1 MKKKSREANTEQLVQ
16 EIINGLREKKGKDIV
31 TLDLRKIDTSVTD
44 FFVLCT
50 GDSNTHVNAL
60 AGSVE
65 EEVRKAIKDKP
76 WHIEGTTN
84 GEWVLL
90 DYVNVV
96 VHIFQRETREH
107 YNIEGLWAD
116 ADMKEYDDVAPTTE
130 KK

>member
-1 MKKKSREANTEQLVQ
+1 MKKKSREVNSEQLVA

-31 TLDLRKIDTSVTD
+31 TLDLRNIGSSVTD

-76 WHIEGTTN
+76 WHVEGTSN

-96 VHIFQRETREH
+96 AHIFQRETREH
-107 YNIEGLWAD
+107 YNLEGLWAD
-116 ADMKEYDDVAPTTE
+116 AELKEYDEVA
-130 KK
+130 

>member
-1 MKKKSREANTEQLVQ
+1 MTKKSRKAETERLVA
-16 EIINGLREKKGKDIV
+16 EIVNGLQEKKGKDIV
-31 TLDLRKIDTSVTD
+31 SLDLRKIDTAVTD

-76 WHIEGTTN
+76 WHIEGTSN

-96 VHIFQRETREH
+96 VHIFQDEVREH

-116 ADMKEYDDVAPTTE
+116 AIIKEYEELA
-130 KK
+130 

>member
-1 MKKKSREANTEQLVQ
+1 MTNKSRKAETERLVA
-16 EIINGLREKKGKDIV
+16 EIVNGLQEKKGKEIV
-31 TLDLRKIDTSVTD
+31 SLDLRNIESAVTD

-65 EEVRKAIKDKP
+65 EEVRKALKDKP
-76 WHIEGTTN
+76 WHIEGTSN

-96 VHIFQRETREH
+96 VHIFLDEVREH

-116 ADMKEYDDVAPTTE
+116 AETREYEGVA
-130 KK
+130 

>member
-1 MKKKSREANTEQLVQ
+1 MKKSSKVIKTEKLVE
-16 EIINGLREKKGKDIV
+16 EIINGLREKKGKHIV
-31 TLDLRKIDTSVTD
+31 TLDLRKIENSITE
-44 FFVLCT
+44 FFVIAS

-65 EEVRKAIKDKP
+65 EEVRKALKDKP

-84 GEWVLL
+84 AEWVLL

-96 VHIFQRETREH
+96 VHIFQREQREH

-116 ADMKEYDDVAPTTE
+116 AVS
-130 KK
+130 KKYEEEA

>member
-1 MKKKSREANTEQLVQ
+1 MKKKSREANTEQLVE

-31 TLDLRKIDTSVTD
+31 TLDLRNIDTSVTE

-50 GDSNTHVNAL
+50 GDSNTHVTAL

-65 EEVRKAIKDKP
+65 EKVRKAIKDKP
-76 WHIEGTTN
+76 WHVEGTTN
-84 GEWVLL
+84 GEWVLM

-107 YNIEGLWAD
+107 YNLEGLWAD
-116 ADMKEYDDVAPTTE
+116 AVLTEYEEVA
-130 KK
+130 

>member
-1 MKKKSREANTEQLVQ
+1 MKKSSRKAQTERLVE
-16 EIINGLREKKGKDIV
+16 EIVNGLQEKKGKEIV
-31 TLDLRKIDTSVTD
+31 SLDLRGIENAVTE
-44 FFVLCT
+44 FFVICT

-60 AGSVE
+60 ARSVE

-76 WHIEGTTN
+76 WHVEGTTN

-96 VHIFQRETREH
+96 VHIFQRSVREH

-116 ADMKEYDDVAPTTE
+116 AIVKEYSEVA
-130 KK
+130 

>member
-1 MKKKSREANTEQLVQ
+1 MKKKSREVNTERLVE
-16 EIINGLREKKGKDIV
+16 EIINGLREKKGKDIA
-31 TLDLRKIDTSVTD
+31 TLDLRNISASVTD

-50 GDSNTHVNAL
+50 GDSNTHVNSL

-96 VHIFQRETREH
+96 VHIFLRETREH
-107 YNIEGLWAD
+107 YNLEGLWAD
-116 ADMKEYDDVAPTTE
+116 AELTEYEEVA
-130 KK
+130 

>member
-1 MKKKSREANTEQLVQ
+1 MKKSSKVIKTEKLVE
-16 EIINGLREKKGKDIV
+16 EIINGLREKKGKHIV
-31 TLDLRKIDTSVTD
+31 TLDLRKIENSITE
-44 FFVLCT
+44 FFVIAS

-65 EEVRKAIKDKP
+65 EEVRKALKDKP

-84 GEWVLL
+84 AEWVLL

-96 VHIFQRETREH
+96 VHIFQREQREH

-116 ADMKEYDDVAPTTE
+116 AVL
-130 KK
+130 KKYEEEA

>member
-1 MKKKSREANTEQLVQ
+1 MTKKSRKVETEQLVA
-16 EIINGLREKKGKDIV
+16 EIVNGLQEKKGKDIV
-31 TLDLRKIDTSVTD
+31 SLDLRKIDTAVTD

-65 EEVRKAIKDKP
+65 DEVRKAIKDKP
-76 WHIEGTTN
+76 WHIEGTSN

-96 VHIFQRETREH
+96 VHIFQNQVREH

-116 ADMKEYDDVAPTTE
+116 AETKEYEELA
-130 KK
+130 

>member
-1 MKKKSREANTEQLVQ
+1 MKKSSKVIKTEKLVE
-16 EIINGLREKKGKDIV
+16 EIINGLREKKGKHIV
-31 TLDLRKIDTSVTD
+31 TLDLRKIDNSITE
-44 FFVLCT
+44 FFVIAS

-65 EEVRKAIKDKP
+65 EEVRKALKDKP

-84 GEWVLL
+84 AEWVLL

-96 VHIFQRETREH
+96 VHIFQREQREH

-116 ADMKEYDDVAPTTE
+116 AVLKEYEEEA
-130 KK
+130 